1 MKKTLRGPE
10 TSGNLCWMRNE
21 SVFCA
26 KEKYIRFEFATSG
39 TEMCLE
45 RVACT
50 SAIELHTSHRLI
62 INFNFFFFAS
72 GFVTSV
78 GFLFPKNLAL
88 SLLNF
93 RQTELLDSF
102 LEEKKIFFILTSHR
116 SIDVTS
122 LWVLRG
128 FTYISKLFLLLV
140 IILIYQTAITELFEH
155 FQNVQKSSVFGLKT

>member
-1 MKKTLRGPE
+1 
-10 TSGNLCWMRNE
+10 MRNE

-50 SAIELHTSHRLI
+50 SAIELLTSHRLI

-72 GFVTSV
+72 GFVASV

-102 LEEKKIFFILTSHR
+102 LEEKKKFSYISTSHR

-155 FQNVQKSSVFGLKT
+155 FQNVQKSSVFGPKT

>member
-1 MKKTLRGPE
+1 
-10 TSGNLCWMRNE
+10 MRNE

-62 INFNFFFFAS
+62 INFNFFF
-72 GFVTSV
+72 
-78 GFLFPKNLAL
+78 L
-88 SLLNF
+88 
-93 RQTELLDSF
+93 LLDLLHLLVFFFQKIWLQVCSISGKQSYF
-102 LEEKKIFFILTSHR
+102 TLSWKKKKVFFILTSHR

-140 IILIYQTAITELFEH
+140 IILIYQTSITELFEH
-155 FQNVQKSSVFGLKT
+155 FQNVQKSSVFGPKT